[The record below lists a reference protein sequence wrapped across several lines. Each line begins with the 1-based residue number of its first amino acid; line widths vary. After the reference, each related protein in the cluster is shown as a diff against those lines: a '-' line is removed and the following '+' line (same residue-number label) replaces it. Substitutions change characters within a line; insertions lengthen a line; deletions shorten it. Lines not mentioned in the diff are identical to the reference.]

1 MRKIVKKTT
10 MKQSSCFLP
19 ITIYAQIINN
29 RLPKAGTIV
38 FCVPPHFTLP
48 ARFAANTRKRLTS
61 GGKRRYN
68 NLALKAKFESG
79 ANGGANGDAMKS
91 ADGDARRVI
100 SGEG

>member
-1 MRKIVKKTT
+1 M
-10 MKQSSCFLP
+10 F
-19 ITIYAQIINN
+19 
-29 RLPKAGTIV
+29 
-38 FCVPPHFTLP
+38 FCVPAHFTLP
-48 ARFAANTRKRLTS
+48 ARFTANARKRLTS

-79 ANGGANGDAMKS
+79 ANGDALKS